1 MGFGYDLCIDI
12 IKGSKREIYMSFLSL
27 VVKNPFRNKTRSSL
41 AIVGIAIG
49 IMVIVALGMVTGGL
63 KASTQSTLKAGAAE
77 ITVVQTG
84 STSFGS
90 GGTLN
95 QTLVADLLPISG
107 VKDTAGIL
115 RASNTSTISSSASS
129 SSQTSFGPPGAGVSI
144 TGIET
149 GKLNL
154 MGIDSVNGTLFTNNS
169 ADEVIVGKTAAEG
182 LNQTV
187 GDTIN
192 LYGKDFKI
200 VGTFETGNFITDAG
214 IMMSLSTLQN
224 LTGNEDKI
232 SNVLVKVTDD
242 ANVTTVSKTIED
254 TYPNELSTT
263 TAEATAGRI
272 NQGLGFIDTATWAI
286 SLLAIFI
293 GAVGVINTMIMSV
306 YERTREIGVLKAVGW
321 KDRRIL
327 GMILGES
334 VVLTLIAF
342 VVGTVVAV
350 VGVELLLTL
359 SPSVGGIITPS
370 YAPDIFIRA
379 FVVAFLVGVI
389 GGLYPAYRASRLSPT
404 EALRY
409 E

>member
-1 MGFGYDLCIDI
+1 VKKDI
-12 IKGSKREIYMSFLSL
+12 MSFLSL
-27 VVKNPFRNKTRSSL
+27 VVKNPFRNKTRSAL

-63 KASTQSTLKAGAAE
+63 ENSTQSTLKAGAAE
-77 ITVVQTG
+77 ITILQTG
-84 STSFGS
+84 SNSFGS

-95 QTLVADLLPISG
+95 ESLVTSILSING

-115 RASNTSTISSSASS
+115 RASNTSTTTATLNSN
-129 SSQTSFGPPGAGVSI
+129 SSQGGFGPEGVSI
-144 TGIET
+144 TGIDLN
-149 GKLNL
+149 KLSL
-154 MGIDSVNGTLFTNNS
+154 IGIDSVNGTAFSNS
-169 ADEVIVGKTAAEG
+169 STDEVIIGKTSAQS
-182 LNQTV
+182 LNKTV

-192 LYGKDFKI
+192 LYGKDFK
-200 VGTFETGNFITDAG
+200 VTGTFETGNFITDAG
-214 IMMSLSTLQN
+214 IMMPLSTLQN
-224 LTGNEDKI
+224 LT
-232 SNVLVKVTDD
+232 SNKNKVSNILVKVTDN
-242 ANVTTVSKTIED
+242 ANVTTVSQSIED
-254 TYPNELSTT
+254 AYPNQLTTT
-263 TAEATAGRI
+263 TAEATASRI
-272 NQGLGFIDTATWAI
+272 NQGLSFIDTASWAI

-334 VVLTLIAF
+334 IVLTLIAF
-342 VVGTVVAV
+342 IVGTVVAV
-350 VGVELLLTL
+350 VGVELILTL
-359 SPSVGGIITPS
+359 SPSVGGIIKPS
-370 YAPDIFIRA
+370 FAYDIFLRA
-379 FVVAFLVGVI
+379 FIVAFLVGVL

>member
-1 MGFGYDLCIDI
+1 
-12 IKGSKREIYMSFLSL
+12 MSFLSL

-63 KASTQSTLKAGAAE
+63 KNSTQSTLKAGAAE
-77 ITVVQTG
+77 ITVIQTG
-84 STSFGS
+84 SNSFGS
-90 GGTLN
+90 GGSLN
-95 QTLVADLLPISG
+95 QSLAGDLLNING
-107 VKDTAGIL
+107 VKDTTGIL
-115 RASNTSTISSSASS
+115 RTSNTSTSGVSTNASPGGG
-129 SSQTSFGPPGAGVSI
+129 FGEGVSI
-144 TGIET
+144 TGIDPS
-149 GKLNL
+149 KLSL
-154 MGIDSVNGTLFTNNS
+154 MGIDSVNGTAFTNDS
-169 ADEVIVGKTAAEG
+169 TDQVIIGKTAAEH

-187 GDTIN
+187 GDTVN

-200 VGTFETGNFITDAG
+200 TGTFESGNFITDAG
-214 IMMSLSTLQN
+214 ILMPLSTLQN
-224 LTGNEDKI
+224 LTSNEDKV
-232 SNVLVKVTDD
+232 SNILVKVTDN

-263 TAEATAGRI
+263 TAEAAAGRI
-272 NQGLGFIDTATWAI
+272 NQGLSFIDTASWAI

-293 GAVGVINTMIMSV
+293 GAVGVVNTMIMSV

-334 VVLTLIAF
+334 IVLTLIAF
-342 VVGTVVAV
+342 VVGTLIAV
-350 VGVELLLTL
+350 VGVEILLTVV
-359 SPSVGGIITPS
+359 PSVGGIIKPS
-370 YAPDIFIRA
+370 FAPDIFLRA
-379 FVVAFLVGVI
+379 FVVAFLVGVL